1 MFRTKKTSLHAEICV
16 MLFLDEQD
24 ELQISGDDIDFSGI
38 DEDLEQFQQD
48 DIVRQALLQGVD
60 LRGYA
65 RDIDLELR
73 EVIGMDELFICAFL
87 LLNIAIPTSKSLGR
101 SQIGTGFALHH
112 PYKCDGLHSSVPL
125 TSCRGRTA
133 TSHSIF

>member
-1 MFRTKKTSLHAEICV
+1 MEG
-16 MLFLDEQD
+16 E
-24 ELQISGDDIDFSGI
+24 EIDFNGI

-73 EVIGMDELFICAFL
+73 EVELDSVQEYVAQSGEVL
-87 LLNIAIPTSKSLGR
+87 
-101 SQIGTGFALHH
+101 ALHQQVREGH
-112 PYKCDGLHSSVPL
+112 Y
-125 TSCRGRTA
+125 
-133 TSHSIF
+133 

>member
-1 MFRTKKTSLHAEICV
+1 MNIH
-16 MLFLDEQD
+16 DE
-24 ELQISGDDIDFSGI
+24 IDFSGI

-73 EVIGMDELFICAFL
+73 EVR
-87 LLNIAIPTSKSLGR
+87 SSL
-101 SQIGTGFALHH
+101 
-112 PYKCDGLHSSVPL
+112 
-125 TSCRGRTA
+125 
-133 TSHSIF
+133 

>member
-1 MFRTKKTSLHAEICV
+1 MME
-16 MLFLDEQD
+16 
-24 ELQISGDDIDFSGI
+24 GDDIDFSGI

-73 EVIGMDELFICAFL
+73 EVRVILSESIHCACDEPTIEPYLQQSTIIVVSRSESNGCTIQPPSCTLVELPIGDDYSYE
-87 LLNIAIPTSKSLGR
+87 
-101 SQIGTGFALHH
+101 
-112 PYKCDGLHSSVPL
+112 Y
-125 TSCRGRTA
+125 
-133 TSHSIF
+133 

>member
-1 MFRTKKTSLHAEICV
+1 MEEGH
-16 MLFLDEQD
+16 DE
-24 ELQISGDDIDFSGI
+24 IDFSGI

-73 EVIGMDELFICAFL
+73 EVWYSVNDTWRHGG
-87 LLNIAIPTSKSLGR
+87 GR
-101 SQIGTGFALHH
+101 RPAG
-112 PYKCDGLHSSVPL
+112 
-125 TSCRGRTA
+125 
-133 TSHSIF
+133 

>member
-1 MFRTKKTSLHAEICV
+1 MEAH
-16 MLFLDEQD
+16 DE
-24 ELQISGDDIDFSGI
+24 EIDFNGI

-73 EVIGMDELFICAFL
+73 EVR
-87 LLNIAIPTSKSLGR
+87 SL
-101 SQIGTGFALHH
+101 TPACF
-112 PYKCDGLHSSVPL
+112 
-125 TSCRGRTA
+125 
-133 TSHSIF
+133 